1 MARQTERLAGRGQAK
16 LRAFCEALSKAMRYR
31 CGVTS
36 ASPAPA
42 PAVSIRP
49 ATPGDTAVIL
59 AFIRELA
66 EYEHLSH
73 EVVATEDLLATALF
87 GSQPAAEVLIACADG
102 VPIGFALFLTSFST
116 FLARSG
122 LYLEDLFV
130 RPAFRGLGLGKRL
143 LVEVARIAVARGC
156 GRYEWSVLDWN
167 APSIRFY
174 ESLGAEMHADWRRMR
189 VTGPALEQLAQRT

>member
-1 MARQTERLAGRGQAK
+1 MAARL
-16 LRAFCEALSKAMRYR
+16 MPD
-31 CGVTS
+31 
-36 ASPAPA
+36 SPAPA
-42 PAVSIRP
+42 TLIRP
-49 ATPGDTAVIL
+49 ATPADVPVIL

-66 EYEHLSH
+66 EYEHLTH
-73 EVVATEDLLATALF
+73 EVVATEELLASALF
-87 GSQPAAEVLIACADG
+87 GPRPEAEVLIACADG
-102 VPIGFALFLTSFST
+102 EPAGFALFLPNFST
-116 FLARSG
+116 FLARPG

-143 LVEVARIAVARGC
+143 LIEVARLAVARGC

-189 VTGPALEQLAQRT
+189 VTGEALEKLAQRD